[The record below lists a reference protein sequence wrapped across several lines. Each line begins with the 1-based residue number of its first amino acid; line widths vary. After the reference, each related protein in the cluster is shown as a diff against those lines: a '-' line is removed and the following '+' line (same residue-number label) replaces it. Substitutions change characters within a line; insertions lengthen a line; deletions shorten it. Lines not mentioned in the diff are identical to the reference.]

1 MGDGV
6 LAGKTA
12 LVMGVANHHSIG
24 WAIAEALHGAGARL
38 VLTYQNERMGQRV
51 LPLAE
56 TVKALTFECDVS
68 EDAQVEGLFGRLE
81 KEVGSLDCVV
91 HSLAF
96 APREALEAP
105 VVDCPREGFRIA
117 LDVSAYSLIAVAR
130 GARPLMKDRGG
141 SIMTLTYL
149 GGERVVPGYNIMGV
163 AKATLDAVVRYL
175 AVELAPE
182 NIRVNA
188 LSPGPIRT
196 LAASGVPGFVKM
208 LENFK
213 AKSPMGRATEADEVG
228 DAAVF
233 LASDAARG
241 VTGQLLYLDAGYR
254 LLGS

>member
-1 MGDGV
+1 MSDVV

-56 TVKALTFECDVS
+56 TVKALTFECDVA
-68 EDAQVEGLFGRLE
+68 EDAQVDGLFARLE
-81 KEVGSLDCVV
+81 KEVGALDCVV

-96 APREALEAP
+96 APRESLEAQ
-105 VVDCPREGFRIA
+105 VVDCGREGFRMA
-117 LDVSAYSLIAVAR
+117 LDISAYSLIAIAR
-130 GARPLMKDRGG
+130 GARPLMKERGG

-163 AKATLDAVVRYL
+163 AKATLDAIVRYL

-208 LENFK
+208 LEQFK
-213 AKSPMGRATEADEVG
+213 AKSPSGRTTEAEEVG

-241 VTGQLLYLDAGYR
+241 VTGQTVYLDAGYR
-254 LLGS
+254 LLGL